1 MYVNK
6 LRGFV
11 PNVPPGTLYSLVHA
25 YTCTYM
31 PCGHKS
37 LFLHLN
43 EYSRLIRHF
52 TVQNCSAADLTN
64 TVVEESLF
72 SLSEASISSPINCLH
87 VNILEKKAGFSEAI
101 AIDFYFFS
109 LLFSLRSQALRLS
122 EKWHGPIWLKQV
134 QHQDKFQSDLTWALY
149 KKFQA
154 ISTDS
159 SC

>member
-87 VNILEKKAGFSEAI
+87 VNILEKKSRLFRSNSNRLLL
-101 AIDFYFFS
+101 FFS
-109 LLFSLRSQALRLS
+109 SLLSQITGT
-122 EKWHGPIWLKQV
+122 EVI
-134 QHQDKFQSDLTWALY
+134 
-149 KKFQA
+149 
-154 ISTDS
+154 
-159 SC
+159 